1 MRGPDAAP
9 IRSPA
14 FYGDLGRDLEDT
26 ATLYTPDE
34 PRSTRSASSL
44 ATTTFTSSAASDK
57 RTLSW
62 RCSCTGYR
70 QQKCNRKALRFYQV
84 QHSAVVQSSP
94 RFRRAP
100 IHAHKNCAS
109 IRDLDSNL
117 ALRVYCLDACEKAR
131 SGVR

>member
-9 IRSPA
+9 IRSHA

-44 ATTTFTSSAASDK
+44 ATTTFTSSAASGK

-84 QHSAVVQSSP
+84 QHSAVVQIRHDSVGR
-94 RFRRAP
+94 RFMPTKTAR
-100 IHAHKNCAS
+100 
-109 IRDLDSNL
+109 
-117 ALRVYCLDACEKAR
+117 R
-131 SGVR
+131 SGIWTRTWRSACIV

>member
-9 IRSPA
+9 IRSPT

-26 ATLYTPDE
+26 ATLYTPH
-34 PRSTRSASSL
+34 STRPASSL
-44 ATTTFTSSAASDK
+44 ATTTFTSSAASGK

-84 QHSAVVQSSP
+84 QHSAVVQNSP

-100 IHAHKNCAS
+100 PIPPHKNCAS
-109 IRDLDSNL
+109 IRDLDPNL